1 MDLLRFF
8 RRPNKTDNLFDKFPD
23 GVLIVSLE
31 GKILDANAKA
41 VDMFKTTVVDMA
53 GRFFSAYVDGGS
65 GLLNKIVS
73 QKRSMISKVKIKN
86 SNDDHYFEISATRD
100 TLEQKVYVS
109 LRDVTHNYKMQNMVN
124 GQFEIAKNIID
135 EKNNYLVNISG
146 EILSSLA
153 TIDGFSRALSD
164 GVGGVLFDKQMKY
177 INIINKNAKELTCD
191 LEKLFNVFRLESNLY
206 QYNFRNFDIVNLLN
220 GIVKQYETLFLRKKM
235 LFDYNYSSLASR
247 ACFLDQSVFE
257 YIIKS
262 ILDVFL
268 TNSQVGKVALSAGN
282 PPLAFLESH
291 EFDGKLSQDSMAYI
305 LFEMKASE
313 LFFDEDLLEDIAKR
327 LMRSYN
333 VQIEVEDS
341 LKDKRF
347 YGSFKI
353 TGNTIEEV
361 LETLASTGQMHYKI
375 KNGKYILY

>member
-31 GKILDANAKA
+31 GKIIDANAKA
-41 VDMFKTTVVDMA
+41 VDMFKTSVTDME
-53 GRFFSAYVDGGS
+53 GKFFSAYVDGGS

-73 QKRSMISKVKIKN
+73 QKRPMISRVKIKN
-86 SNDDHYFEISATRD
+86 SDDDHYFEISATRD
-100 TLEQKVYVS
+100 TIEQSVYVS

-164 GVGGVLFDKQMKY
+164 GVGGVLVDKQMKY

-257 YIIKS
+257 YVIKS

-268 TNSQVGKVALSAGN
+268 TNSQVGKVTLSAGN

-291 EFDGKLSQDSMAYI
+291 EFDGKVSQDSASYI

-313 LFFDEDLLEDIAKR
+313 LFFDDDELQTIFEPYCCLNKNKRPISTKLSFVLMKKFIKHLKGDIWVYSKPAFGT
-327 LMRSYN
+327 MVSF
-333 VQIEVEDS
+333 VVPVE
-341 LKDKRF
+341 RR
-347 YGSFKI
+347 
-353 TGNTIEEV
+353 
-361 LETLASTGQMHYKI
+361 
-375 KNGKYILY
+375 

>member
-164 GVGGVLFDKQMKY
+164 GVGGVLVDKQMKY

-313 LFFDEDLLEDIAKR
+313 LFFDEEELQTIFEPYCCLNKNKRPISTKLSFVLMKKFIKHLKGDIWVYSKPAFGT
-327 LMRSYN
+327 MVSF
-333 VQIEVEDS
+333 VVPVE
-341 LKDKRF
+341 RR
-347 YGSFKI
+347 
-353 TGNTIEEV
+353 
-361 LETLASTGQMHYKI
+361 
-375 KNGKYILY
+375 

>member
-31 GKILDANAKA
+31 GKIIDANAKA
-41 VDMFKTTVVDMA
+41 VDMFKTSVTDME
-53 GRFFSAYVDGGS
+53 GKFFSAYVDGGS

-73 QKRSMISKVKIKN
+73 QKRPMISRVKIKN
-86 SNDDHYFEISATRD
+86 SDDDHYFEISATRD
-100 TLEQKVYVS
+100 TIEQSVYVS

-164 GVGGVLFDKQMKY
+164 GVGGVLVDKQMKY

-257 YIIKS
+257 YVIKS

-268 TNSQVGKVALSAGN
+268 TNSQVGKVTLSAGN

-291 EFDGKLSQDSMAYI
+291 EFDGKLSQDSASYI

-313 LFFDEDLLEDIAKR
+313 LFFDDDELQTIFEPYCCLNKNKRPISTKLSFVLMKKFIKHLKGDIWVYSKPAFGT
-327 LMRSYN
+327 MVSF
-333 VQIEVEDS
+333 VVPVE
-341 LKDKRF
+341 RR
-347 YGSFKI
+347 
-353 TGNTIEEV
+353 
-361 LETLASTGQMHYKI
+361 
-375 KNGKYILY
+375 

>member
-31 GKILDANAKA
+31 GKIIDANAKA
-41 VDMFKTTVVDMA
+41 VDMFKTSVTDME
-53 GRFFSAYVDGGS
+53 GKFFSAYVDGGS

-73 QKRSMISKVKIKN
+73 QKRPMISRVKIKN
-86 SNDDHYFEISATRD
+86 SDDDHYFEISATRD
-100 TLEQKVYVS
+100 TIEQSVYVS

-164 GVGGVLFDKQMKY
+164 GVGGVLVDKQMKY

-257 YIIKS
+257 YVIKS

-268 TNSQVGKVALSAGN
+268 TNSQVGKVTLSAGN

-291 EFDGKLSQDSMAYI
+291 EFDGKVSQDSASYI

-313 LFFDEDLLEDIAKR
+313 PFFDEEELQTIFEPYCCLNKNKRPISTKLSFVLMKKFIKHLKGDIWVYSKPAFGT
-327 LMRSYN
+327 MVSF
-333 VQIEVEDS
+333 VVPVE
-341 LKDKRF
+341 RR
-347 YGSFKI
+347 
-353 TGNTIEEV
+353 
-361 LETLASTGQMHYKI
+361 
-375 KNGKYILY
+375 

>member
-164 GVGGVLFDKQMKY
+164 GVGGVLVDKQMKY
-177 INIINKNAKELTCD
+177 VNIINKNAKELTCD

-220 GIVKQYETLFLRKKM
+220 GIVKQYETLFVRKKM

-257 YIIKS
+257 YVIKS

-268 TNSQVGKVALSAGN
+268 ANSQVGKVTLSAGN

-291 EFDGKLSQDSMAYI
+291 EFDGKVSQDSASYI

-313 LFFDEDLLEDIAKR
+313 LFFDDEELQTIFEPYCCLNKNKRPISTKLSFVLMKKFIKHLKGDIWVYSKPAFGT
-327 LMRSYN
+327 MVSF
-333 VQIEVEDS
+333 VVPVE
-341 LKDKRF
+341 RR
-347 YGSFKI
+347 
-353 TGNTIEEV
+353 
-361 LETLASTGQMHYKI
+361 
-375 KNGKYILY
+375 

>member
-31 GKILDANAKA
+31 GKIIDANAKA
-41 VDMFKTTVVDMA
+41 VDMFKTSVTDME
-53 GRFFSAYVDGGS
+53 GKFFSAYVDGGS

-73 QKRSMISKVKIKN
+73 QKRPMISRVKIKN
-86 SNDDHYFEISATRD
+86 SDDDHYFEISATRD
-100 TLEQKVYVS
+100 TLEQSVYVS

-164 GVGGVLFDKQMKY
+164 GVGGVLVDKQMKY

-257 YIIKS
+257 YVIKS

-268 TNSQVGKVALSAGN
+268 TNSQVGKVTLSAGN

-291 EFDGKLSQDSMAYI
+291 EFDGKVSQDSASYI

-313 LFFDEDLLEDIAKR
+313 PFFDEEELQTIFEPYCCLNKNKRPISTKLSFVLMKKFIKHLKGDIWVYSKPAFGT
-327 LMRSYN
+327 MVSF
-333 VQIEVEDS
+333 VVPVE
-341 LKDKRF
+341 RR
-347 YGSFKI
+347 
-353 TGNTIEEV
+353 
-361 LETLASTGQMHYKI
+361 
-375 KNGKYILY
+375 

>member
-31 GKILDANAKA
+31 GKIIDANAKA
-41 VDMFKTTVVDMA
+41 VDMFKTSVTDME
-53 GRFFSAYVDGGS
+53 GKFFSAYVDGGS

-73 QKRSMISKVKIKN
+73 QKRPMISRVKIKN
-86 SNDDHYFEISATRD
+86 SDDDHYFEISATRD
-100 TLEQKVYVS
+100 TIEQSVYVS

-164 GVGGVLFDKQMKY
+164 GVGGVLVDKQMKY
-177 INIINKNAKELTCD
+177 VNIINKNAKELTCD

-220 GIVKQYETLFLRKKM
+220 GIVKQYETLFVRKKM

-257 YIIKS
+257 YVIKS

-268 TNSQVGKVALSAGN
+268 TNSQVGKVTLSAGN

-291 EFDGKLSQDSMAYI
+291 EFDGKVSQDSMAYI

-313 LFFDEDLLEDIAKR
+313 LFFDEEELQTIFEPYCCLNKNKRPISTKLSFVLMKKFIKHLKGDIWVYSKPAFGT
-327 LMRSYN
+327 MVSF
-333 VQIEVEDS
+333 VVPVE
-341 LKDKRF
+341 RR
-347 YGSFKI
+347 
-353 TGNTIEEV
+353 
-361 LETLASTGQMHYKI
+361 
-375 KNGKYILY
+375 

>member
-31 GKILDANAKA
+31 GKIIDANAKA
-41 VDMFKTTVVDMA
+41 VDMFKTSVTDME
-53 GRFFSAYVDGGS
+53 GKFFSAYVDGGS

-73 QKRSMISKVKIKN
+73 QKRPMISRVKIKN
-86 SNDDHYFEISATRD
+86 SDDDHYFEISATRD
-100 TLEQKVYVS
+100 TLEQSVYVS

-164 GVGGVLFDKQMKY
+164 GVGGVLVDKQMKY

-268 TNSQVGKVALSAGN
+268 TNSQVGKVTLSAGN

-291 EFDGKLSQDSMAYI
+291 EFDGKVSQDSASYI

-313 LFFDEDLLEDIAKR
+313 LFFDEEELQTIFEPYCCLNKNKRPISTKLSFVLMKKFIKHLKGDIWVYSKPAFGT
-327 LMRSYN
+327 MVSF
-333 VQIEVEDS
+333 VVPVE
-341 LKDKRF
+341 RR
-347 YGSFKI
+347 
-353 TGNTIEEV
+353 
-361 LETLASTGQMHYKI
+361 
-375 KNGKYILY
+375 

>member
-31 GKILDANAKA
+31 GKIIDANAKA
-41 VDMFKTTVVDMA
+41 VDMFKTSVTDME
-53 GRFFSAYVDGGS
+53 GKFFSAYVDGGS

-73 QKRSMISKVKIKN
+73 QKRPMISRVKIKN
-86 SNDDHYFEISATRD
+86 SDDDHYFEISATRD
-100 TLEQKVYVS
+100 TIEQSVYVS

-164 GVGGVLFDKQMKY
+164 GVGGVLVDKQMKY

-268 TNSQVGKVALSAGN
+268 TNSQVGKVTLSAGN

-291 EFDGKLSQDSMAYI
+291 EFDGKLSQDSASYI

-313 LFFDEDLLEDIAKR
+313 LFFDDDELQTIFEPYCCLNKNKRPISTKLSFVLMKKFIKHLKGDIWVYSKPAFGT
-327 LMRSYN
+327 MVSF
-333 VQIEVEDS
+333 VVPVE
-341 LKDKRF
+341 RR
-347 YGSFKI
+347 
-353 TGNTIEEV
+353 
-361 LETLASTGQMHYKI
+361 
-375 KNGKYILY
+375 

>member
-53 GRFFSAYVDGGS
+53 GKFFSAYVDGGS

-164 GVGGVLFDKQMKY
+164 GVGGVLVDKQMKY
-177 INIINKNAKELTCD
+177 VNIINKNAKELTCD

-220 GIVKQYETLFLRKKM
+220 GIVKQYETLFVRKKM

-257 YIIKS
+257 YVIKS

-268 TNSQVGKVALSAGN
+268 TNSQVGKVTLSAGN

-291 EFDGKLSQDSMAYI
+291 EFDGKVSQDSASYI

-313 LFFDEDLLEDIAKR
+313 LFFDDDELQTIFEPYCCLNKNKRPISTKLSFVLMKKFIKHLKGDIWVYSKPAFGT
-327 LMRSYN
+327 MVSF
-333 VQIEVEDS
+333 VVPVE
-341 LKDKRF
+341 RR
-347 YGSFKI
+347 
-353 TGNTIEEV
+353 
-361 LETLASTGQMHYKI
+361 
-375 KNGKYILY
+375 

>member
-31 GKILDANAKA
+31 GKIIDANAKA
-41 VDMFKTTVVDMA
+41 VDMFKTSVTDME
-53 GRFFSAYVDGGS
+53 GKFFSAYVDGGS

-73 QKRSMISKVKIKN
+73 QKRPMISRVKIKN
-86 SNDDHYFEISATRD
+86 SDDDHYFEISATRD
-100 TLEQKVYVS
+100 TIEQSVYVS

-164 GVGGVLFDKQMKY
+164 GVGGVLVDKQMKY

-268 TNSQVGKVALSAGN
+268 TNSQVGKVTLSAGN

-291 EFDGKLSQDSMAYI
+291 EFDGKVSQDSASYI

-313 LFFDEDLLEDIAKR
+313 LFFDEEELQTIFEPYCCLNKNKRPISTKLSFVLMKKFIKHLKGDIWVYSKPAFGT
-327 LMRSYN
+327 MVSF
-333 VQIEVEDS
+333 VVPVE
-341 LKDKRF
+341 RR
-347 YGSFKI
+347 
-353 TGNTIEEV
+353 
-361 LETLASTGQMHYKI
+361 
-375 KNGKYILY
+375 

>member
-31 GKILDANAKA
+31 GKIIDANAKA
-41 VDMFKTTVVDMA
+41 VDMFKTSVTDME
-53 GRFFSAYVDGGS
+53 GKFFSAYVDGGS

-73 QKRSMISKVKIKN
+73 QKRPMISRVKIKN
-86 SNDDHYFEISATRD
+86 SDDDHYFEISATRD
-100 TLEQKVYVS
+100 TIEQSVYVS

-164 GVGGVLFDKQMKY
+164 GVGGVLVDKQMKY

-257 YIIKS
+257 YVIKS

-268 TNSQVGKVALSAGN
+268 TNSQVGKVTLSAGN

-291 EFDGKLSQDSMAYI
+291 EFDGKVSQDSASYI

-313 LFFDEDLLEDIAKR
+313 LFFDEEELQTIFEPYCCLNKNKRPISTKLSFVLMKKFIKHLKGDIWVYSKPAFGT
-327 LMRSYN
+327 MVSF
-333 VQIEVEDS
+333 VVPVE
-341 LKDKRF
+341 RR
-347 YGSFKI
+347 
-353 TGNTIEEV
+353 
-361 LETLASTGQMHYKI
+361 
-375 KNGKYILY
+375 

>member
-8 RRPNKTDNLFDKFPD
+8 RRPKTDNLFNKFPD

-31 GKILDANAKA
+31 GKILDANTKA
-41 VDMFKTTVVDMA
+41 LDMFKTTIVDMT

-73 QKRSMISKVKIKN
+73 QKRPMISKVFVKN
-86 SNDDHYFEISATRD
+86 SEDDNYFEISATRD
-100 TLEQKVYVS
+100 TVEQKVYVV

-153 TIDGFSRALSD
+153 TIDGFSKALSD
-164 GVGGVLFDKQMKY
+164 GVGGVLVDKQMKY
-177 INIINKNAKELTCD
+177 VNIINKNAKELTYD
-191 LEKLFNVFRLESNLY
+191 LEKLFTIFKLESNLY
-206 QYNFRNFDIVNLLN
+206 QYDFRNFDIVNMLN
-220 GIVKQYETLFLRKKM
+220 SIVKQYETYFTRKKM

-247 ACFLDQSVFE
+247 SCFLDQNVFE
-257 YIIKS
+257 YVIKS
-262 ILDVFL
+262 ILDIFL
-268 TNSQVGKVALSAGN
+268 INSQVGRVTLSAGN

-291 EFDGKLSQDSMAYI
+291 DFDGKVSQDSASYI

-313 LFFDEDLLEDIAKR
+313 LFFDEDELQTIFEPYCCLNKNKRPISTKLSFVLMKKFIKYLKGDIWVYSKPAFGT
-327 LMRSYN
+327 MVSF
-333 VQIEVEDS
+333 VVPVER
-341 LKDKRF
+341 K
-347 YGSFKI
+347 
-353 TGNTIEEV
+353 
-361 LETLASTGQMHYKI
+361 
-375 KNGKYILY
+375 

>member
-164 GVGGVLFDKQMKY
+164 GVGGVLVDKQMKY
-177 INIINKNAKELTCD
+177 VNIINKNAKELTCD

-220 GIVKQYETLFLRKKM
+220 GIVKQYETLFVRKKM
-235 LFDYNYSSLASR
+235 LFDYNYSSLVSR

-257 YIIKS
+257 YVIKS

-268 TNSQVGKVALSAGN
+268 ANSQVGKVTLSAGN

-291 EFDGKLSQDSMAYI
+291 EFDGKVSQDSMAYI

-313 LFFDEDLLEDIAKR
+313 LFFDEEELQTIFEPYCCLNKNKRPISTKLSFVLMKKFIKHFKGDIWVYSKPAFGT
-327 LMRSYN
+327 MVSF
-333 VQIEVEDS
+333 VVPVE
-341 LKDKRF
+341 RR
-347 YGSFKI
+347 
-353 TGNTIEEV
+353 
-361 LETLASTGQMHYKI
+361 
-375 KNGKYILY
+375 